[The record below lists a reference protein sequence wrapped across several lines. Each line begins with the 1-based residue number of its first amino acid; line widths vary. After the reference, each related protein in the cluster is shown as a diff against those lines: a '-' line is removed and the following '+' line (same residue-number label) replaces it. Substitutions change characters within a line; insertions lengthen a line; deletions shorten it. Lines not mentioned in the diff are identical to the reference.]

1 MASSQTG
8 ATKFGIQ
15 GSKSFTRQGH
25 EQRRGS
31 RTTLNYHHEAPR
43 QKRGGALP
51 DRLRPEADLGRCLT
65 QRESHGRVDTFPLGA
80 PDASHPLSFVR
91 SSLRIC

>member
-1 MASSQTG
+1 MKLLAQNAKERYQSASG
-8 ATKFGIQ
+8 LKPI
-15 GSKSFTRQGH
+15 
-25 EQRRGS
+25 
-31 RTTLNYHHEAPR
+31 
-43 QKRGGALP
+43 
-51 DRLRPEADLGRCLT
+51 LGRCLT

>member
-31 RTTLNYHHEAPR
+31 RTTLNYHHEGLPAKNAEERYQTASGLKPIL
-43 QKRGGALP
+43 GGA
-51 DRLRPEADLGRCLT
+51 
-65 QRESHGRVDTFPLGA
+65 
-80 PDASHPLSFVR
+80 
-91 SSLRIC
+91 

>member
-15 GSKSFTRQGH
+15 RSKSFVRQGH

-31 RTTLNYHHEAPR
+31 RTTLDYHHEAPR
-43 QKRGGALP
+43 RKRGGALP
-51 DRLRPEADLGRCLT
+51 DHLRPEADLRLCLT
-65 QRESHGRVDTFPLGA
+65 EWESHGRIDTFPLGA
-80 PDASHPLSFVR
+80 HDAPDTLPFVR